1 MTSRRLATALN
12 SACGLSAR
20 KTMTMTQTTGI
31 RREPEAA
38 DSAAGA
44 SLRAV
49 DWHSIPWKKVSRNV
63 RRLQRR
69 IAQAQQQGQKRKV
82 RALQHILTR
91 SHSARCL
98 AVRRVTENTGSQ
110 TPGVDGHKLNTPEK
124 KAQAVENLHPEDYQP
139 QPLLRVHIP
148 KANGDLR
155 PLGIP
160 VMQDRAQQA
169 LHLLALDP
177 IAESTADPNS
187 YGFRKARSVAD
198 AIAQCFNVLCQATAA
213 QWILEADI
221 KSCFDEISHEWLLSH
236 APMDRTILRKWL
248 TAGFLEQQVHY
259 PTTTGTPQGGVI
271 SPTLMNLAL
280 DGLETK
286 LRERYPRHRGAKVHF
301 VRYAD
306 DFIITGS
313 SKELLE
319 EEVRPLVTQFLKERG
334 LQLSEKKTRVT
345 HINEGFEFL
354 GNHIRKYNGKLLIK
368 PSRPNVQAFLA
379 DIKTFFHQNL
389 HTPVGPLLI
398 RLNPKIRG
406 WAQFHRGTVSK
417 QIFNY
422 VDYRIFRELKHW
434 MRRRHPRKR
443 MSWCYRKYFTTSGS
457 RNYVLEGTTL
467 NRRGKPRRIRMF
479 RAADVPIKRHT
490 KIKADANPYLPE
502 WEPYFEERI
511 ARQMKDSPKGYEK
524 LVRLWYGQDGLC
536 PHCGQKITRETG
548 WHMHHRIRLVNG
560 GDDTMANLI
569 LLHPVCHQQ
578 LHARTDGQTTTHCD
592 AASSEEGE

>member
-1 MTSRRLATALN
+1 
-12 SACGLSAR
+12 
-20 KTMTMTQTTGI
+20 MTQTTGI

-38 DSAAGA
+38 HPAAGA

-49 DWHSIPWKKVSRNV
+49 DWLSIPWKKVSRNV

-82 RALQHILTR
+82 RALQFILTR
-91 SHSARCL
+91 SYSARCL

-110 TPGVDGHKLNTPEK
+110 TPGVDGQRLNTPQK
-124 KAQAVENLHPEDYQP
+124 KATAVENLRTEDYQP
-139 QPLLRVHIP
+139 QPLLRIHIP
-148 KANGDLR
+148 KASGELR

-160 VMQDRAQQA
+160 TMQDRAQQA

-177 IAESTADPNS
+177 VAETTADPDS

-198 AIAQCFNVLCQATAA
+198 AISQCFRVLCQATSA

-221 KSCFDEISHEWLLSH
+221 KSCFDEISHDWLLSH

-248 TAGFLEQQVHY
+248 TAGFLEQQVHH

-271 SPTLMNLAL
+271 SPTLMNLTL

-286 LRERYPRHRGAKVHF
+286 LRERFPAHRGLKVNF

-306 DFIITGS
+306 DFIITGA

-319 EEVRPLVTQFLKERG
+319 NEVRPLVTQFLTERG

-354 GNHIRKYNGKLLIK
+354 GSHIRKYNGKLLIR

-379 DIKTFFHQNL
+379 DLKTFFRQNL
-389 HTPVGPLLI
+389 HTPVAPLLI

-417 QIFNY
+417 RIFNH
-422 VDYRIFRELKHW
+422 VDHQIFRELRHW
-434 MRRRHPRKR
+434 MRRRHPRKK
-443 MSWCYRKYFTTSGS
+443 MSWCYRKYFSTSGS
-457 RNYVLEGTTL
+457 RNYALEATTV
-467 NRRGKPRRIRMF
+467 NRGGQTHRIRLF
-479 RAADVPIKRHT
+479 KASDVPIKRHL
-490 KIKADANPYLPE
+490 KIKAEANPYLPE

-511 ARQMKDSPKGYEK
+511 ARQMKDTKKGYEK
-524 LVRLWYGQDGLC
+524 LIRLWYSQNGLC
-536 PHCGQKITRETG
+536 PLCGQKITLETG
-548 WHMHHRIRLVNG
+548 WNMHHRIRLVNG
-560 GDDTMANLI
+560 GDETMANLT

-578 LHARTDGQTTTHCD
+578 LHARTDGETTRLCN